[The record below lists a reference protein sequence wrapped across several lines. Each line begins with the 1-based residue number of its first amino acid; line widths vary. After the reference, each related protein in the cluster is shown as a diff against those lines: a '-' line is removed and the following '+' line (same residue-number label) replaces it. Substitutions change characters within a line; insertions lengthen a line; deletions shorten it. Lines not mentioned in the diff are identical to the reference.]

1 MLAQKGMTWMATFK
15 VGEDEVTQ
23 VIHGHIGKEIADYL
37 IILPEVWGVKKSD
50 VVLVERWQEPKIDVQ
65 GFKNKCGH
73 DAKVMTS
80 ING

>member
-50 VVLVERWQEPKIDVQ
+50 VVLVERWQEPKIIL
-65 GFKNKCGH
+65 NK
-73 DAKVMTS
+73 S
-80 ING
+80 